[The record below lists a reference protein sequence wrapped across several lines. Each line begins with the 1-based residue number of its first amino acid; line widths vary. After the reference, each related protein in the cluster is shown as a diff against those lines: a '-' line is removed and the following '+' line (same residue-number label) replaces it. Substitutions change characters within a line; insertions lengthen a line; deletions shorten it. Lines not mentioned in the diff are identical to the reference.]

1 MMDLLPRLLR
11 AAGVHVADPSAL
23 EGLVVDRNTFL
34 RPDAYLDAAHL
45 LPELR
50 RRFSTTHLTALQN
63 DAPSTQRWPLLNL
76 VRQVLRASGYEMVPI
91 RVSDGYDPGRKKRYK
106 RAFAIEKAPQTG

>member
-1 MMDLLPRLLR
+1 MIELLIRLLR
-11 AAGVHVADPSAL
+11 AAGVPIHDVTVLD
-23 EGLVVDRNTFL
+23 GLIVDRSTFL

-50 RRFSTTHLTALQN
+50 RSFSTTHLTALQN

-76 VRQVLRASGYEMVPI
+76 VRQVLRASGYEMVPRRI
-91 RVSDGYDPGRKKRYK
+91 SDGYDPGRKKRYK
-106 RAFAIEKAPQTG
+106 RAFAIEKAN